1 MPQGN
6 SLSTSK
12 IISPRSSSQY
22 AEMKAEI
29 SASDEFDFYELPSSQ
44 GQTPRKS
51 GGGSMLSQ
59 GLSSQGTGLTD
70 ISTSVLHLIEEATSR
85 PERSISFDE
94 LSARST
100 SPLSPNA
107 LREVLENLQVLGYIY
122 KTGAEE
128 YTLL

>member
-1 MPQGN
+1 
-6 SLSTSK
+6 
-12 IISPRSSSQY
+12 
-22 AEMKAEI
+22 MKAEI

-44 GQTPRKS
+44 GQTQRKS
-51 GGGSMLSQ
+51 GGSMLSQ
-59 GLSSQGTGLTD
+59 GLSSQGIGLTD

-85 PERSISFDE
+85 PGRSISFDE